1 MLNRRNSSSG
11 MMTEG
16 TACGGNFFLGPA
28 RTPSRND
35 LNLLGIP
42 VMVSSS
48 VPSGD
53 AVSYSA
59 SVADSLH

>member
-1 MLNRRNSSSG
+1 
-11 MMTEG
+11 MTEG
-16 TACGGNFFLGPA
+16 TAYGGNFLLRAA
-28 RTPSRND
+28 RTRSRND